1 MAVAAMEAAAM
12 EALSRVGPNDSD
24 AVQKVGRRL
33 ELRQLSDVVIELTGT
48 KRVSLYLAV
57 ALTALAL
64 TVSIPGNLQREC

>member
-1 MAVAAMEAAAM
+1 M

-33 ELRQLSDVVIELTGT
+33 ELRQLSESAADVVIELTGT
-48 KRVSLYLAV
+48 QRVSLYLAV

-64 TVSIPGNLQREC
+64 TVSRIPGNLQREC